1 MIVKIEI
8 SYNYKQKVV
17 NVHLM
22 SMFQDLIKPLIIN
35 YTIIIALTYTVNM
48 FMPFSGVESQTFK
61 ERVYYA
67 FIGSFGGLLCL
78 LFPIEIFGNTNFD
91 FRMVFIMVV
100 TLYSGTLYG
109 FITFSL
115 ISIARVL
122 LVGGDFAL
130 IGVLVNAIALFSAI
144 LFRRAYAKTSGVFRL
159 GTYIYILFTTGVL
172 ITIYFYM
179 PFLSVDFYVVYFTLF
194 YLTFMMLLVIT
205 EKTIQMNE
213 RASEAIYL
221 EKLKTVGN
229 MAAAFAHEIRN
240 PLTTV
245 RGFVQYLN
253 EGDNHKNLKEHA
265 PIILEELDRTNKI
278 ITDYLSLA
286 KPSKVSYETLN
297 LTELA
302 GNTIRLLQPIASY
315 KNVNL
320 NVTNINKEDVFINSD
335 KNLLQQS
342 IINVVKNAIEAVDE
356 KGTVI
361 VETKRENDNAII
373 EIKDNGIGLT
383 KEQLKKIGLPF
394 YTTKSKGT
402 GLGTMVT
409 NRLIEELG
417 GSITYKSE
425 KNNGTVVQISLPIV
439 IKK

>member
-1 MIVKIEI
+1 
-8 SYNYKQKVV
+8 
-17 NVHLM
+17 M
-22 SMFQDLIKPLIIN
+22 STFLDLIKPLIIN

-48 FMPFSGVESQTFK
+48 FIPFNGVDNQTLK
-61 ERVYYA
+61 ETIYYA
-67 FIGSFGGLLCL
+67 FLGSFGGILCL
-78 LFPIEIFGNTNFD
+78 FFPIEVLGNTNFD
-91 FRMVFIMVV
+91 FRMVFIIVV
-100 TLYSGTLYG
+100 TLYSGVLSG
-109 FITFSL
+109 FITFSI
-115 ISIARVL
+115 ISIARVV
-122 LVGGDFAL
+122 LVGGEFAL
-130 IGVLVNAIALFSAI
+130 IGVIVNAIALLSAL
-144 LFRRAYAKTSGVFRL
+144 LFRKAYAKKSSVFKV
-159 GTYIYILFTTGVL
+159 GTYIYLLYTTGVL
-172 ITIYFYM
+172 ITIYFYI
-179 PFLSVDFYVVYFTLF
+179 PFLSVNFYIIYFTLF

-253 EGDNHKNLKEHA
+253 EGENHKNLKDHA

-297 LTELA
+297 LTDLA
-302 GNTIRLLQPIASY
+302 ENTIRLLQPIASY
-315 KNVNL
+315 KSVNL
-320 NVTNINKEDVFINSD
+320 SVTNKSNQDVFINSD
-335 KNLLQQS
+335 KNFLQQC
-342 IINVVKNAIEAVDE
+342 IINIVKNAIEAVDE

-361 VETKRENDNAII
+361 VEIMRENDNAIV
-373 EIKDNGIGLT
+373 EIKDNGEGLT

-409 NRLIEELG
+409 NRLIEQLG
-417 GSITYKSE
+417 GSIKYKSV

-439 IKK
+439 ISK